1 MGKNIVIPRMTGES
15 NPRKDTDWLYDKK
28 MCSDWEWLTSVL
40 PHLIKMQAGHA
51 NPPQEIDVS

>member
-1 MGKNIVIPRMTGES
+1 MGKNIVIQRMTGES

-40 PHLIKMQAGHA
+40 PHLIKM
-51 NPPQEIDVS
+51 